1 MPSDKQ
7 PFGDKPVNAAVFIA
21 LSRIVLV
28 LLLTLGTYHLAIGLG
43 IYPLNEN
50 AHDKYPLAPLYY
62 FLVCTWNRSFYFLI
76 SILPLVYLL
85 WYDRDKLLKDNR
97 ILLADML
104 IWLNAAIL
112 LYQWDSLA
120 QSFLY
125 YAVFLVS
132 VAIYTIAN
140 IRYKKEENK
149 NENAFKSCFGAEAD
163 NTEDGLNRAFF
174 YQRTVANIREA
185 LKEPQTGGTVWAL
198 YGEWGSG
205 KTHLLNHIERKLQ
218 KSAKQNGEPEYIFC
232 NVNLWQVSNQD
243 ELWKTVERTLE
254 KAYGIPERIKWAQRI
269 QDFLSSASE
278 LDARYAIAHTIC
290 KEYLYDDDAYNLEH
304 LRLLGERNKN
314 KRFILFFDNLERSN
328 AKVIKE
334 LLPLLERLKRL
345 PNLLVIASVAMQDL
359 ISNLKIENISKEQL
373 RAHMMKLTDN
383 IIYMPP
389 MGDEEATQLFIKLI
403 DKKEKE
409 LGFPTYLRE
418 YAGTAYLYFKNPR
431 EIYNVVDILINLEI
445 RYFSEGR
452 AHRKESQIE
461 NSIRFVELV
470 YDLELLKV
478 LYSDIYHALYRFCL
492 KLKENTKITPPD
504 DYWVN
509 NNINI
514 QNDTLLDV
522 LLIGISEYTREEY
535 LLAANMEY
543 TNRKKLLPNLC
554 ALIVYIAYDS
564 YNSNLEMALNHTL
577 YHLNEYRTTDSAK
590 REILW
595 HIVSEIKNHQ
605 GTTRFKRYVSVYFET
620 IKDLRD
626 KKYPKLPPESTLEAL
641 TCINHAVGIK
651 TENVLFYCGDLDF
664 SDCTSLTSKLLI
676 ALNEKKNDSSLP
688 SSDDNLH
695 LNAVYKNKEGNIIIK
710 HIFNLYT
717 RNLINKIIT
726 QENAFP
732 YSRNIDLIHGY
743 KAFELTTQTNI
754 VEDFHSCM
762 KDHFTGMPAP
772 SLENLQRLLEY
783 LINFEL
789 VSASDPDTLL
799 LYHSKNANYILEPM
813 QEAIICGIT
822 SATDFSIDKYNHL
835 SKLANQGIRKC
846 EKLLIYPKR
855 LPEDIEDGKVY
866 RITRTPIPEAYKEG
880 AELLKLWI
888 KDKLIPTLDE
898 QIGRVQQGGAQ
909 CCSHYSQNE

>member
-1 MPSDKQ
+1 MPSNKQ
-7 PFGDKPVNAAVFIA
+7 PFRDKPVNAAVFIA

-43 IYPLNEN
+43 IYPLIEN

-62 FLVCTWNRSFYFLI
+62 FLVCTWNRSFYLLI
-76 SILPLVYLL
+76 SILPLIYLL
-85 WYDRDKLLKDNR
+85 WHDRDKLLKDSR
-97 ILLADML
+97 ILLADIL
-104 IWLNAAIL
+104 IWINAAIL

-163 NTEDGLNRAFF
+163 NTEDGINRGFF
-174 YQRTVANIREA
+174 YHRTVDNIREA
-185 LKEPQTGGTVWAL
+185 LKEPQPRGTVWAL

-205 KTHLLNHIERKLQ
+205 KTHLLNHIERELQ
-218 KSAKQNGEPEYIFC
+218 KTAKQNGEPEYIFC
-232 NVNLWQVSNQD
+232 NVNLWQVSNRD

-345 PNLLVIASVAMQDL
+345 PNLMVIAAVAIQDL
-359 ISNLKIENISKEQL
+359 IANLKNKNISEEQL

-383 IIYMPP
+383 IIYIPP
-389 MGDEEATQLFIKLI
+389 MGDEEASQLFIKLI
-403 DKKEKE
+403 DEKEKE

-452 AHRKESQIE
+452 AHRKKSQIE

-492 KLKENTKITPPD
+492 KLKENKKITPPD

-522 LLIGISEYTREEY
+522 LLRGISEYSREEY

-543 TNRKKLLPNLC
+543 TNRNKLLPNLC
-554 ALIVYIAYDS
+554 DLISNISYES
-564 YNSNLEMALNHTL
+564 YNSKLNPTLTDIFIETGIRINSQSAIHDILRYTSSMLNAPITIEKTIRYASIFLNEDNQKYGWHHYLNTRAIFSILFLLTIQRDNYAKENPNAIISYLSGLNFKTIASLTSQIVDSLRIKDFMHCRMSIESPDDNDMVQAANLLNTQGGRLAIEFILERYITLLLNEISANTIQLEGSSNVGRFKLFRAFEALESPELIKLMQETVLDYCNTKQILDLEDIKKFL
-577 YHLNEYRTTDSAK
+577 YHLASLRINLDENQSVIHFPQITLTIFSPYLDTIVNHVSSDSKLSDEEVDSLLNTALQLNTLCLRGFNAIEEFVSRHQNEGAS
-590 REILW
+590 
-595 HIVSEIKNHQ
+595 HISH
-605 GTTRFKRYVSVYFET
+605 
-620 IKDLRD
+620 
-626 KKYPKLPPESTLEAL
+626 LEA
-641 TCINHAVGIK
+641 TK
-651 TENVLFYCGDLDF
+651 
-664 SDCTSLTSKLLI
+664 KL
-676 ALNEKKNDSSLP
+676 N
-688 SSDDNLH
+688 
-695 LNAVYKNKEGNIIIK
+695 G
-710 HIFNLYT
+710 
-717 RNLINKIIT
+717 
-726 QENAFP
+726 
-732 YSRNIDLIHGY
+732 
-743 KAFELTTQTNI
+743 
-754 VEDFHSCM
+754 
-762 KDHFTGMPAP
+762 
-772 SLENLQRLLEY
+772 
-783 LINFEL
+783 NFEL
-789 VSASDPDTLL
+789 LFSWLQDSLFPAISARQVR
-799 LYHSKNANYILEPM
+799 K
-813 QEAIICGIT
+813 
-822 SATDFSIDKYNHL
+822 SI
-835 SKLANQGIRKC
+835 S
-846 EKLLIYPKR
+846 
-855 LPEDIEDGKVY
+855 
-866 RITRTPIPEAYKEG
+866 
-880 AELLKLWI
+880 
-888 KDKLIPTLDE
+888 
-898 QIGRVQQGGAQ
+898 
-909 CCSHYSQNE
+909 